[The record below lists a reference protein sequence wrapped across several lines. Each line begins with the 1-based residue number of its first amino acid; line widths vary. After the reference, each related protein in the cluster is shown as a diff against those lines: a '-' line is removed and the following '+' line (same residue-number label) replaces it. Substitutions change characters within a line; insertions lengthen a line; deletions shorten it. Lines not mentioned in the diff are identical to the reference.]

1 MADSRVRLKKT
12 NPEVLIGNLRGEV
25 GEAIT
30 NWIIL
35 RQLIGSA
42 NHLQTN
48 NIQADMKNE
57 SLAFINAV
65 RDRISNDLVLTLA
78 ELSEQ
83 KIGQTTF
90 YFASEKLG
98 TLQGEVQEFR
108 RFIVMNKLKEKR
120 NREIAHR
127 EQPEE
132 WPQKGDIRITYATL
146 TVAVA
151 KAIRLMKKIDSE
163 FLGKEAFV
171 QWQKMRAMR
180 YDLAMPARAKYLLLP
195 HMAG

>member
-1 MADSRVRLKKT
+1 M
-12 NPEVLIGNLRGEV
+12 
-25 GEAIT
+25 
-30 NWIIL
+30 

-42 NHLQTN
+42 KRLQTDDVL
-48 NIQADMKNE
+48 ADMKNE

-78 ELSEQ
+78 ELSKQ

-98 TLQGEVQEFR
+98 VLQDEVLEFR
-108 RFIVMNKLKEKR
+108 QFIVANKLKEKR

-132 WPQKGDIRITYATL
+132 WPQKGDIRIAYATL

-163 FLGKEAFV
+163 FLGKEALV
-171 QWQKMRAMR
+171 QWQRMRVMR

>member
-1 MADSRVRLKKT
+1 MTNSRVRLKNT

-42 NHLQTN
+42 NHLQTDD
-48 NIQADMKNE
+48 IQADMKNE
-57 SLAFINAV
+57 SLAFINAL
-65 RDRISNDLVLTLA
+65 RDRISNDLVLTLT

-98 TLQGEVQEFR
+98 TLHGEVQKFR
-108 RFIVMNKLKEKR
+108 RFIVANKLKEKR

-132 WPQKGDIRITYATL
+132 WPQKGDIRITYTTL

-195 HMAG
+195 HMG

>member
-1 MADSRVRLKKT
+1 MADSRVRLRKT
-12 NPEVLIGNLRGEV
+12 NTEVLIGNLRGEV

-42 NHLQTN
+42 KHLQSDD
-48 NIQADMKNE
+48 IQADMKNE
-57 SLAFINAV
+57 SLAFIYAV
-65 RDRISNDLVLTLA
+65 KDRISNDLVLTLA

-98 TLQGEVQEFR
+98 ALKGEVRDFR
-108 RFIVMNKLKEKR
+108 RFIVANKLKEKR

-151 KAIRLMKKIDSE
+151 KAIRLMKKVDSE
-163 FLGKEAFV
+163 FLGKEALA
-171 QWQKMRAMR
+171 QWQKMRVKR

-195 HMAG
+195 YMSG

>member
-1 MADSRVRLKKT
+1 MTDSRMRLKKT
-12 NPEVLIGNLRGEV
+12 NPEALIGNLRGEV

-35 RQLIGSA
+35 RQLISSA
-42 NHLQTN
+42 NHLQTDDVLE
-48 NIQADMKNE
+48 DMKNQ
-57 SLAFINAV
+57 SLSFINAV

-90 YFASEKLG
+90 FFASEKLG
-98 TLQGEVQEFR
+98 ALQDEVQAFR
-108 RFIVMNKLKEKR
+108 RFIAANKLKEKR

-132 WPQKGDIRITYATL
+132 WPKKGDIRISYNTL

-163 FLGKEAFV
+163 FLGPESFV

-195 HMAG
+195 HMAR

>member
-12 NPEVLIGNLRGEV
+12 NPEVLIGNLRGKV

-42 NHLQTN
+42 SHLQTDD
-48 NIQADMKNE
+48 IQADMNNE
-57 SLAFINAV
+57 SLTFIYAV

-83 KIGQTTF
+83 KIGQTAF

-98 TLQGEVQEFR
+98 TLQDEVQEFL
-108 RFIVMNKLKEKR
+108 NKTHGGQGAWGSGR
-120 NREIAHR
+120 A
-127 EQPEE
+127 
-132 WPQKGDIRITYATL
+132 ITHL
-146 TVAVA
+146 
-151 KAIRLMKKIDSE
+151 
-163 FLGKEAFV
+163 F
-171 QWQKMRAMR
+171 
-180 YDLAMPARAKYLLLP
+180 
-195 HMAG
+195 

>member
-1 MADSRVRLKKT
+1 MADSRVRLRKT

-42 NHLQTN
+42 KHLQTDDVLV
-48 NIQADMKNE
+48 DMKNE

-90 YFASEKLG
+90 YFASEKAEVG
-98 TLQGEVQEFR
+98 NESQRLQRSRSEPRDARFR
-108 RFIVMNKLKEKR
+108 LKC
-120 NREIAHR
+120 
-127 EQPEE
+127 
-132 WPQKGDIRITYATL
+132 
-146 TVAVA
+146 
-151 KAIRLMKKIDSE
+151 RL
-163 FLGKEAFV
+163 
-171 QWQKMRAMR
+171 Q
-180 YDLAMPARAKYLLLP
+180 
-195 HMAG
+195 

>member
-1 MADSRVRLKKT
+1 LADSRVRLKNT

-35 RQLIGSA
+35 RQLIGTA
-42 NHLQTN
+42 NHLQTDDVV
-48 NIQADMKNE
+48 ADMKNDD
-57 SLAFINAV
+57 LAFINAV
-65 RDRISNDLVLTLA
+65 RERISNDLVLTLA
-78 ELSEQ
+78 ELSEP

-98 TLQGEVQEFR
+98 KLKDEVQEFR
-108 RFIVMNKLKEKR
+108 RFIVVNKLKEKR

-132 WPQKGDIRITYATL
+132 WPKKGDIRITYLTL

-163 FLGKEAFV
+163 FMGNKAFAK
-171 QWQKMRAMR
+171 WQKMRAMR

-195 HMAG
+195 HMVG

>member
-1 MADSRVRLKKT
+1 MTKSRVRLNNT
-12 NPEVLIGNLRGEV
+12 NPEALIGNLRGEV

-42 NHLQTN
+42 NHLKTDD
-48 NIQADMKNE
+48 IQADMKNE

-90 YFASEKLG
+90 YFASEKLC
-98 TLQGEVQEFR
+98 TLRDEVLEFR
-108 RFIVMNKLKEKR
+108 RFIVANKLKEKR

-132 WPQKGDIRITYATL
+132 WPKKGDIRITYVTL

-151 KAIRLMKKIDSE
+151 KAVRLMKKIDSE
-163 FLGKEAFV
+163 FLGKETFV

-195 HMAG
+195 YMV

>member
-1 MADSRVRLKKT
+1 MTKSRVRLNNT
-12 NPEVLIGNLRGEV
+12 NPEALIGNLRGEV

-42 NHLQTN
+42 NHLKTDD
-48 NIQADMKNE
+48 IQADMKNE

-90 YFASEKLG
+90 YFASEKLC
-98 TLQGEVQEFR
+98 TLHDEVLEFR
-108 RFIVMNKLKEKR
+108 RFIVANKLKEKR

-132 WPQKGDIRITYATL
+132 WPKKGDIRITYVTL

-151 KAIRLMKKIDSE
+151 KAVRLMKKIDSE
-163 FLGKEAFV
+163 FLGKETFV

-195 HMAG
+195 YMV